1 MATLGNIYGWAVLGV
16 VGTAIYIGVKRKIKK
31 EVKIYDKIKSPE
43 GTSFG
48 EPRSSDD
55 RGAEAD
61 NVPTTKVKSKRV
73 NRRNAKRSK
82 LPNTSIKNRKR
93 NDRTSKRIESS
104 DESLG
109 NPDEELEPIEE

>member
-31 EVKIYDKIKSPE
+31 EVKVYDKIESPE
-43 GTSFG
+43 ETSEG
-48 EPRSSDD
+48 ESRSSDD

-61 NVPTTKVKSKRV
+61 NVSPARTKSKKI
-73 NRRNAKRSK
+73 NRRNAKRIK